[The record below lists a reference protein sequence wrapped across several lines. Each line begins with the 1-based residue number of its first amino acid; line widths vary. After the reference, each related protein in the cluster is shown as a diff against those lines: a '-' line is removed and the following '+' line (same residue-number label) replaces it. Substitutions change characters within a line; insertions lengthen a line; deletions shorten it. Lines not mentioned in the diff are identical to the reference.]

1 MQTKV
6 DAITDTDQNT
16 AQVERGEGIRGALF
30 TSPTVVKPMTSR
42 TKGRAS
48 LNSDTC
54 EDDFTDVMRGQW
66 ERLSSAE
73 TKTQSFVAIT
83 HFI

>member
-1 MQTKV
+1 M
-6 DAITDTDQNT
+6 
-16 AQVERGEGIRGALF
+16 
-30 TSPTVVKPMTSR
+30 SPTVVKPMTSR

-54 EDDFTDVMRGQW
+54 EDGFTDVMRGQW
-66 ERLSSAE
+66 ERLSSVE

-83 HFI
+83 DFI